1 MTFIRICLLS
11 LSLFTSLSLNAKCVK
26 GPDFVRTELSGW
38 GVSLALGTINITNSA
53 VQPVGSPLAANVV
66 NFYDNPRYTKG
77 PESIMWVCDIA
88 DKNNIYEIIATNGN
102 DRNGGF
108 FDIGAFDGYPNY
120 YATLFRN
127 VAIRLTHVNSGR
139 VFTRN
144 YQRIPMTNYVV
155 SPDGLKIYI
164 RLKDFSPIRAEL
176 IRVSSTTSSGQAPS
190 DYCAKRD
197 QLTSGSY
204 TCNQPNGYVSFCS
217 EGSPDAYCDVGDS
230 AYIYNGWWKDNWMS
244 INMGGVAPMAELV
257 SKRTCTAKSVTP
269 VVTFPPITVD
279 ALNNGGKSQGTFT
292 VNILCEGLA
301 GTGTV
306 SGLTAL
312 GMQVPYENYQAA
324 LRLNLV
330 NSSGGVSYL
339 LPTDLGVS
347 GMASGVG
354 IQISNA
360 NDGMIRNF
368 IGWQRCNAAPSNC
381 ATGEAGGW
389 YDAREGAQVV
399 NNGGTL
405 GISEYAINFNAYL
418 SRIGNQTVRAGQ
430 VYASAQI
437 LVKVQ

>member
-1 MTFIRICLLS
+1 MTFIRICLLI
-11 LSLFTSLSLNAKCVK
+11 LSLFTCLSLNARCVK
-26 GPDFVRTELSGW
+26 GPDFVRTVASGY
-38 GVSLALGTINITNSA
+38 GVGLALGTINITNNK
-53 VQPVGSPLAANVV
+53 VQPVGSLLASNVV
-66 NFYDNPRYTKG
+66 RFSDNPRFKKG
-77 PESIMWVCDIA
+77 PDSILWVCDRA
-88 DKNNIYEIIATNGN
+88 DVNNIYEIIATNGN
-102 DRNGGF
+102 DRNGGHF
-108 FDIGAFDGYPNY
+108 EVGSFDGYPNY

-127 VAIRLTHVNSGR
+127 VGIRLTHVNSGR

-144 YQRIPMTNYVV
+144 YQRIPLQNYAI
-155 SPDGLKIYI
+155 SPDGLKIHI
-164 RLKDFSPIRAEL
+164 RVKDFSPIRADL
-176 IRVSSTTSSGQAPS
+176 IRVSLTTPRGQSPFDWCGKAE
-190 DYCAKRD
+190 
-197 QLTSGSY
+197 QLTSGTY
-204 TCNQPNGYVSFCS
+204 TCTQPNGYVSFCS
-217 EGSPDAYCDVGDS
+217 PGSPAAYCDTGDS
-230 AYIYNGWWKDNWMS
+230 STSYVGWGLDNWMG

-279 ALNNGGKSQGTFT
+279 ALNNGGKSQGMFT
-292 VNILCEGLA
+292 VNILCEGLT

-354 IQISNA
+354 IQIANA

-368 IGWQRCNAAPSNC
+368 IGWQRCNAAPSYC
-381 ATGEAGGW
+381 AAGEAGGW
-389 YDAREGAQVV
+389 YDARDGARVV